1 MRRIPALVLAA
12 MLMAAWGASPGAA
25 ADREHQQMMADIRM
39 LQEQNAQLQMMLAS
53 LNESLKTITG
63 KLDSQVD
70 INRKAF
76 ADARLLVDNVASDV
90 RVLREKVNDTNVRI
104 STLSQEM
111 EALRLAIPTT
121 PAVQTPAPA
130 VDPVTGAPIDPGAAA
145 PPGAA
150 QPPAAGLGM
159 TPQRAYESA
168 WADYAAGQWSLA
180 ILGFESYIKSFPK
193 SEQADNAQL
202 YIGQAHY
209 FDGKYQE
216 ALNAFEQVIALYPR
230 GDAVPEA
237 YYRKGIAL
245 DRLGQAA
252 AAREAFETVVKS
264 FPESDAARLARQRL
278 DLMAKPVR
286 NEGAQDGDAA
296 ESAGGR

>member
-1 MRRIPALVLAA
+1 
-12 MLMAAWGASPGAA
+12 
-25 ADREHQQMMADIRM
+25 
-39 LQEQNAQLQMMLAS
+39 
-53 LNESLKTITG
+53 
-63 KLDSQVD
+63 
-70 INRKAF
+70 
-76 ADARLLVDNVASDV
+76 
-90 RVLREKVNDTNVRI
+90 
-104 STLSQEM
+104 
-111 EALRLAIPTT
+111 
-121 PAVQTPAPA
+121 
-130 VDPVTGAPIDPGAAA
+130 
-145 PPGAA
+145 
-150 QPPAAGLGM
+150 M

-252 AAREAFETVVKS
+252 AAREAFEAVVKS

-286 NEGAQDGDAA
+286 DEDAQDGGAA
-296 ESAGGR
+296 ESAGER